1 MQHMV
6 MTTGNGQNANPNKGM
21 GGPTSSLKGINSN
34 ASGVAQK
41 GTANSQNTASGK
53 NMRSMSLSKRLAMT
67 NDIQMANATIDIGS
81 MMYP

>member
-6 MTTGNGQNANPNKGM
+6 MTTSNGQNTNPNKGM

-34 ASGVAQK
+34 PSGVAQK
-41 GTANSQNTASGK
+41 GTTSSQTASGK